1 MISKGMIKECTEA
14 SEASIRSYLNQ
25 FFCMKE
31 LSFSQFKRELF
42 SGLQIMLAEDIKK
55 VPGSSFSCVS
65 WLTPADPLR
74 TPDAVVTVRDMAIP
88 EHLGNI
94 KCYRFAL
101 KDSVDEFIREYY
113 CKGLKELDLEE
124 REAAFWAEKRKIEL
138 MTVFYPS
145 SLLPFIHHQCPIIE
159 GAMEEYRKFESLKE
173 LQHLVSGLSPYTGC
187 NRPKRDF
194 KRYLGATS

>member
-1 MISKGMIKECTEA
+1 M
-14 SEASIRSYLNQ
+14 
-25 FFCMKE
+25 
-31 LSFSQFKRELF
+31 
-42 SGLQIMLAEDIKK
+42 
-55 VPGSSFSCVS
+55 
-65 WLTPADPLR
+65 
-74 TPDAVVTVRDMAIP
+74 RDMAIP
-88 EHLGNI
+88 EHLGNT

-101 KDSVDEFIREYY
+101 KDFVDEFIREYY

-145 SLLPFIHHQCPIIE
+145 SLLPFIHYQCPIIE